1 MMVILRAG
9 AGQKEMIGQKIQTHS
24 HKISKF

>member
-9 AGQKEMIGQKIQTHS
+9 AGQKEMIGQKVQTYS
-24 HKISKF
+24 HKINKF